1 MENCKKSWVKG
12 ANIIS
17 GSHLLKSLVFKLFV
31 VFLVFLQIYSL
42 VILKELLSADCNIVP
57 CFLINVM
64 LYLPD
69 NILFIVQNCWVI

>member
-31 VFLVFLQIYSL
+31 VFLVFLQFYSL